1 MFSARSSFIPVRVVL
16 VKMIPTASS
25 LYMRQPVTVPYS
37 YGNQTYYG
45 GSYSA
50 VTPQNYYNRTPSAY
64 QLGPQLRLP
73 GVPSIG
79 SQSPASQAAPTQ
91 PLTSNSAV
99 MNDDTPVT
107 TRRFNAYKE
116 NRDLSQLNA
125 SSASLRIPQGS
136 AASMPSGSIPADFG
150 QMVCR

>member
-1 MFSARSSFIPVRVVL
+1 
-16 VKMIPTASS
+16 MIPTASS
-25 LYMRQPVTVPYS
+25 LYMRQPVAVPYN
-37 YGNQTYYG
+37 YGSQNYYG

-50 VTPQNYYNRTPSAY
+50 VAPQTYYNRAPSAY

-73 GVPSIG
+73 GVNPIG
-79 SQSPASQAAPTQ
+79 AQSPSSQAAPTQ
-91 PLTSNSAV
+91 PLTSNSGI

-125 SSASLRIPQGS
+125 SSASLRIQQGS
-136 AASMPSGSIPADFG
+136 TMSMPSGSIPPDFG
-150 QMVCR
+150 QMVCFCFKKRYIVITS